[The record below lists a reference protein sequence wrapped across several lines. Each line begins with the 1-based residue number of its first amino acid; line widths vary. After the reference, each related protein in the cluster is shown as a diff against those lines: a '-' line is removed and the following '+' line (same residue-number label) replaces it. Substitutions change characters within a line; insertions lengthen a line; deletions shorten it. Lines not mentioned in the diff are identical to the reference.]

1 MELNKNNRQKTQ
13 ILELSKEV
21 KKWNRL
27 GVRMMGFFGLIKSIF
42 VFIVCFLML
51 EFSFG
56 FLDLVVKSIEGL

>member
-1 MELNKNNRQKTQ
+1 MELSKNKRQKMK
-13 ILELSKEV
+13 ILELSKGV
-21 KKWNRL
+21 KKWKGL
-27 GVRMMGFFGLIKSIF
+27 GVRMMFFGLIKSIF